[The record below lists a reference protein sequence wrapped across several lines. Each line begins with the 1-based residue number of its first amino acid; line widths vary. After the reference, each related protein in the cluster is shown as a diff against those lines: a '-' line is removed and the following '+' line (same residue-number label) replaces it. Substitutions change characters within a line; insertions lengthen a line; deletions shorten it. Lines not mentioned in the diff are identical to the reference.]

1 MRLLQLLVVLVVAV
15 PVGAQTLSR
24 ADHAYIDSLVG
35 ATYKMSEPGGTVLV
49 AINGKPVYRKA
60 FGLASVELQV
70 PNAPESVFRVGSI
83 SKQFTA
89 VAMLQLAQAGKLSLD
104 DDIRKYV
111 PWYDTHGRLIT
122 IANLLSH
129 TSGIPSYTEK
139 PGFETMM
146 NTTIT
151 KRGLAEY
158 VMGDSLLFEPGTD
171 WSYSNT
177 GFAVANLI
185 IEAVSD
191 MPFEEYLQT
200 NIFLALG
207 MTRSTTGSNDRTIA
221 GAVTGY
227 DRIGEGQYKPSA
239 CLNWSWPYG
248 GGQVLSTVDD
258 MLKWDEALYTDK
270 LLEEQW
276 RTKAWTSFALA
287 DGRESNYGFGWSV
300 GTWKGL
306 KVIEHGGAINGF
318 LSNATRIPSKHVYV
332 IALSNNTSA
341 PPRFTDPIALRLAG
355 RPMVL
360 PAAIEA
366 DSATLKDYVGMFLVE
381 RSGGRLTSNSTT
393 EQLYRAFTLSHDTLV
408 AQVTGGAKTPL
419 RPVGKDLFTFGESFT
434 IARFVR
440 NPDGAVT
447 AVEISQEPIT
457 IGPLSVEKKTDVPL
471 PEPKPTVTLDAK
483 TLERYRGKY
492 QLVPGFVIEI
502 TTEGDRI
509 FGQATGQPRFELF
522 PESETVF
529 FLKVVDASMEFVM
542 NENGEVVSAVL
553 NQGGKRPL
561 TKIE

>member
-1 MRLLQLLVVLVVAV
+1 MRLLQLFVVLVVAV

-35 ATYKMSEPGGTVLV
+35 ATYKMNEPGGTVLV

-60 FGLASVELQV
+60 FGLASVELKV

-89 VAMLQLAQAGKLSLD
+89 VAMLQLAQAGKLSLE
-104 DDIRKYV
+104 DDIRKYL

-139 PGFETMM
+139 PGFEKMM

-177 GFAVANLI
+177 GYAMANLV
-185 IEAVSD
+185 IEAVSE
-191 MPFEEYLQT
+191 MPFEDYLQR
-200 NIFLALG
+200 NIFQALG
-207 MTRSTTGSNDRTIA
+207 MRYSTTGSNDRTIP

-239 CLNWSWPYG
+239 CLDWSWPYG
-248 GGQVLSTVDD
+248 GGQVLSSVDD

-270 LLEEQW
+270 VLEEQW
-276 RTKAWTSFALA
+276 RAKAWTSFILA

-318 LSNATRIPSKHVYV
+318 LSNAIRIPSKHVYV

-341 PPRFTDPIALRLAG
+341 PPRFTDQIALRLAG
-355 RPMVL
+355 QPMVL
-360 PAAIEA
+360 PVALEA
-366 DSATLKDYVGMFLVE
+366 DSATLNDYVGMFLVE

-393 EQLYRAFTLSHDTLV
+393 EQLYRAITLSNDTLS

-419 RPVGKDLFTFGESFT
+419 RPIGKDLFTFGESFT
-434 IARFVR
+434 FARFVR

-457 IGPLSVEKKTDVPL
+457 IGPASVEKKTDVPL
-471 PEPKPTVTLDAK
+471 PAPKPTVTLDAK

-492 QLVPGFVIEI
+492 QLVPGFIIEI

-522 PESETVF
+522 PESDTLF
-529 FLKVVDASMEFVM
+529 NLRVVDASIEFVLD
-542 NENGEVVSAVL
+542 EKGEVVSAFL
-553 NQGGKRPL
+553 NQRGRRPL
-561 TKIE
+561 TKID